1 MAIIHAASLIHL
13 IVLLGVA
20 LVLAWRQRNWV
31 LAMAML
37 GGVALAVLAGHNIY
51 MDFWSYNRVFVW
63 VPLGVWLG
71 GLQTGQRWSLCCLAP
86 GFLWSGVAA
95 LNYV

>member
-1 MAIIHAASLIHL
+1 LIHL
-13 IVLLGVA
+13 TVLLGVA
-20 LVLAWRQRNWV
+20 LVLAWRQRNRV
-31 LAMAML
+31 LAVAMV

-51 MDFWSYNRVFVW
+51 MDFWSYNRVFAW